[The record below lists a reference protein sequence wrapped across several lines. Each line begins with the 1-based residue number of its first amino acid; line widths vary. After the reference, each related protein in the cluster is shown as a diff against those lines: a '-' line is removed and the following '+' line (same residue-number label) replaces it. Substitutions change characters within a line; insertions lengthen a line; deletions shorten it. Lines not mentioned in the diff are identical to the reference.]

1 MAANPGFLCGGQNAS
16 IAHWLSLGAPADKLL
31 LGFSTYGRTYSLR
44 GSDSS
49 LGALSTGA
57 GEAGPYTRTAGF
69 WSYYE
74 VRAYGRTRCLLSGH
88 FLDALSRGYCQ

>member
-1 MAANPGFLCGGQNAS
+1 MDANPRFSCGCQNSS
-16 IAHWLSLGAPADKLL
+16 ISHWLSLGAPADKLL

-44 GSDSS
+44 GSDST

-57 GEAGPYTRTAGF
+57 GEAGPYTRTAGL

-74 VRAYGRTRCLLSGH
+74 VRSYRQNQ
-88 FLDALSRGYCQ
+88 Y